1 MTDTKFNNI
10 EKLKSV
16 IASIDINHIYN
27 SIIKVNNSQHKTLVS
42 GSTDKV
48 GLTLMS
54 MNFDEI
60 NKTLAKLAKMFD
72 KAKWENEVGIKFN
85 IKDTDVQF
93 NLEIDPEFRSITE
106 KQIINIFVTILTSY
120 ISHIINSAII
130 ILEPYQADVN
140 SIINTFNENIIK
152 IFDKFTL
159 DVQNIADPIVKSYS
173 NDTKFIDILTQ
184 GCDKML
190 QYDVYEIF
198 RDIDHDINIHT
209 NFNLQQVSDFSADLM
224 SLVSQL
230 SSVSS
235 AAYKYIEKLLPDN
248 TKNTQQN
255 NTQQNNPKDILRDII
270 DNKRDMID
278 AAVVKLLDDLSYNQ
292 QYHTNLMHQMQNSN
306 TLYGIVGQL
315 NSNNLADMVE
325 QLREDFRDDLVDI
338 IKYFYTY
345 LLCLSVCESFKLY
358 KVKLESHVKNIN
370 DWPNFILTIP
380 MDYVNSLYQII
391 ISEKIKKLFTSKDSS
406 SIDEAISELREA
418 RIRLND
424 ESVKRKVESIAT
436 RLDIPNI
443 IVVDNNNVIYKY
455 MFAAKSDKTTIESI
469 NTFNKHQLDLISL

>member
-1 MTDTKFNNI
+1 
-10 EKLKSV
+10 
-16 IASIDINHIYN
+16 
-27 SIIKVNNSQHKTLVS
+27 
-42 GSTDKV
+42 
-48 GLTLMS
+48 

-60 NKTLAKLAKMFD
+60 NKTLAKLAKTFD

-85 IKDTDVQF
+85 IKDENVQF
-93 NLEIDPEFRSITE
+93 NLEIDPEFKSITE

-120 ISHIINSAII
+120 ISHIITSAII

-140 SIINTFNENIIK
+140 LIINTFNENIIK
-152 IFDKFTL
+152 IFDDFTL
-159 DVQNIADPIVKSYS
+159 NVQNIANPIINSYN

-198 RDIDHDINIHT
+198 RNIDRNINIYT
-209 NFNLQQVSDFSADLM
+209 NFNSQQISDFSSDLFA
-224 SLVSQL
+224 LVSQL
-230 SSVSS
+230 SSVAS

-248 TKNTQQN
+248 AKNTQQN
-255 NTQQNNPKDILRDII
+255 NTQQNNPKDILRNII
-270 DNKRDMID
+270 NDKHDMID
-278 AAVVKLLDDLSYNQ
+278 TAVVNLLRDLSYNQ
-292 QYHTNLMHQMQNSN
+292 YHHPNLMLQMQKSN
-306 TLYGIVGQL
+306 TLYGMVGQL
-315 NSNNLADMVE
+315 NSNNLDDMVK

-358 KVKLESHVKNIN
+358 KIKLESHVKNIN
-370 DWPNFILTIP
+370 EWPNFVLTIP

-424 ESVKRKVESIAT
+424 ESVKRKVESIAA

-443 IVVDNNNVIYKY
+443 IVVDSNNKVVYKY
-455 MFAAKSDKTTIESI
+455 MFAAKADNTTIESI